1 MEKKERR
8 SEERKEGRNGRTEG
22 GTTGKKFLNMFPNCN
37 GWHQPKVVALGEPV
51 ETIKGGKVFVQS
63 ATWAT
68 EQSPAFDQVFWSMPN
83 L

>member
-1 MEKKERR
+1 M
-8 SEERKEGRNGRTEG
+8 KEGRRNGRTEG
-22 GTTGKKFLNMFPNCN
+22 GTTGKKFLNMFPDGN
-37 GWHQPKVVALGEPV
+37 GWHRPRLVALGEPV